1 MEDIKLFVL
10 MYWQAISL
18 ALSAMLF
25 AVAVKVWWE
34 EVRYFFMRISWS
46 FPLLGGI
53 SRAGR
58 STHKLGEDGWYPVE
72 TQLCGD
78 FYRRYKSFNKSPD
91 YYEKCDDY
99 LNKAE
104 ELGRSEK
111 GLFLWSLIIGLILLE
126 AVGFAYVLAPFMA
139 KNASSNEQTML
150 AWFVA
155 LLLSIAAVFLTEL
168 TGKEL
173 HKNELIN
180 KIREWW
186 SNERESQRC
195 NLQPEKNISIDK
207 TYGDNNS
214 PKYIQLLNRV
224 PANAT
229 VTTSFKISI
238 VTAIYIISLA
248 VGAYLVRSYTL
259 DAENTESVN
268 QAEIFNADAGASAGS
283 DDPFAVMEQAGAQ
296 VAKAT
301 TDGLELPAEMA
312 AVNENADKKA
322 KDEAG
327 GARGIASKVTFIIL
341 SIIYVMIQVVGIY
354 FGYAFSLF
362 GKESAKAR
370 HYTKDFNSAEELNDW
385 LKLKRD
391 LVSADA
397 ESYLQQLQ
405 EKLSHRAVTSVE
417 EQSALKGGLAKRT
430 FFTFLA
436 RKKQRETE
444 PQPQPQPSLQQPQH
458 SVPTAMAASVAVPPV
473 IANVPEQPVV
483 IPAVAPVTATEAPIA
498 PIAPAPQQPAVA
510 TVAPASAGALVLP
523 PELADID
530 LCRLDDED
538 LAMMAA
544 DFGLELDA
552 LKRSQRLL
560 RLKQKAGS
568 NA

>member
-1 MEDIKLFVL
+1 MEQLKMFVL
-10 MYWQAISL
+10 MYWQVISL
-18 ALSAMLF
+18 ALSVMAISI
-25 AVAVKVWWE
+25 AVKIWWE
-34 EVRYFFMRISWS
+34 EVRYFFMRASWS

-53 SRAGR
+53 SRASR
-58 STHKLGEDGWYPVE
+58 ATHKLGEDGWYPVE

-99 LNKAE
+99 LNKVE

-111 GLFLWSLIIGLILLE
+111 GIFLWSLIIGLILLE

-186 SNERESQRC
+186 GNERDSERR

-207 TYGDNNS
+207 TYGDNES

-229 VTTSFKISI
+229 VTPSYKITMITI
-238 VTAIYIISLA
+238 VYIISLA
-248 VGAYLVRSYTL
+248 IGAYLVRSYTL
-259 DAENTESVN
+259 DADNTESIN
-268 QAEIFNADAGASAGS
+268 QGEIFNNGGTSNT
-283 DDPFAVMEQAGAQ
+283 DPFAVMEQAKET
-296 VAKAT
+296 KAS
-301 TDGLELPAEMA
+301 TDSLELPTEIA
-312 AVNENADKKA
+312 AVNEEADKKA
-322 KDEAG
+322 KEEAG

-341 SIIYVMIQVVGIY
+341 SIIYIMIQVVGIY

-391 LVSADA
+391 LVSSDA

-405 EKLSHRAVTSVE
+405 ERLSHRAVTSVE

-436 RKKQRETE
+436 RKEQRKTE
-444 PQPQPQPSLQQPQH
+444 PTISQATIITTSPTTQDSGTNGLQAD
-458 SVPTAMAASVAVPPV
+458 SAVKILDP
-473 IANVPEQPVV
+473 IQIQSSGTEQ
-483 IPAVAPVTATEAPIA
+483 
-498 PIAPAPQQPAVA
+498 
-510 TVAPASAGALVLP
+510 TVAAISTSLNLP

-538 LAMMAA
+538 LAILAA
-544 DFGLELDA
+544 DYSLSLEM
-552 LKRSQRLL
+552 LKRNQRLL

-568 NA
+568 PT